1 MSFESWAEFAAM
13 GGYAPYVFGAYG
25 ITIAVG
31 LGLVIH
37 SLMQQSR
44 WRQKQSQLQADT
56 ET

>member
-44 WRQKQSQLQADT
+44 WRQKQSQLHADA